1 MKYLNF
7 KRHKFSTMFKNMYGK
22 TDKYLKIFKLISFK
36 GIFNKLNN
44 FIKFFKYFSIKKY
57 EIRKFY
63 KYFDPQEYRFNQIKE

>member
-1 MKYLNF
+1 MKYFNF
-7 KRHKFSTMFKNMYGK
+7 KRNKFSTMFKNMYVK
-22 TDKYLKIFKLISFK
+22 THKYLKIFKLISFK

-63 KYFDPQEYRFNQIKE
+63 K